1 MINEVTLQDILIV
14 IFVGVFV
21 ILTLY
26 IIIFSVTDM

>member
-1 MINEVTLQDILIV
+1 MINEVTLQDIVIV